1 MFARGTFHTF
11 WKQIAKN
18 TGYDIKLIRDIK
30 KYVFEDKHDMSDGY
44 KRFVPDFYMAQSWQ
58 RLIEGN
64 NIQHH
69 DLLLLDHEL
78 YEKY

>member
-1 MFARGTFHTF
+1 
-11 WKQIAKN
+11 
-18 TGYDIKLIRDIK
+18 
-30 KYVFEDKHDMSDGY
+30 MSGGY